1 MSTIERIFAR
11 EVLDSRGK
19 PTVEAEVHLNNG
31 VMGSAIVPSGASTG
45 TAEAC
50 ELRDGDADRYDGQGV
65 LQAVRNV
72 NEIIA
77 PQLLGKSPEE
87 QEQLDNLMCDLDGS
101 PNKAKLGANGILA
114 VSLAIAQATAAHR
127 QVPLYSYLS
136 SLLKASLDNVKPVT
150 PAIERYGLESDSLR
164 NWIDAVRPVMPDD
177 HQPKMPLPM
186 TNMISGGKHAGGNL
200 DFQDILIQPHG
211 APDYR
216 TGVEWIVRVYRRLG
230 ELLNKSGYE
239 GYLVGD
245 EGGYGPRLPG
255 NREAVEFVVR
265 AVEAAKLQP
274 GEQINIAIDV
284 ASTHFFRDGFYHLA
298 AEKGRKLSSS
308 EMIDRLEQWV
318 KDFPIASIE
327 DGLAEEDWSGW
338 QELTARLGKRVHLV
352 GDDLF
357 ATNCERIEKG
367 ITSKAG
373 NAVLIKMNQIGT
385 LSETLAAVDLA
396 KRAGFATIVSARSG
410 ESEDTFMSD
419 LAVAVAAD
427 RIKIGSIAR
436 SERLAKYN
444 RLLRIEEQL
453 TKSRDS

>member
-1 MSTIERIFAR
+1 MTTIQRVFAR

-19 PTVEAEVHLNNG
+19 PTVEAEVHLADG
-31 VMGSAIVPSGASTG
+31 VIGSAIVPSGASTG

-50 ELRDGDADRYDGQGV
+50 ELRDGDPNRYDGQGV

-77 PQLLGKSPEE
+77 PRLQGCGIELQDLCDQLLCELDETPQKS
-87 QEQLDNLMCDLDGS
+87 
-101 PNKAKLGANGILA
+101 KLGANAILS
-114 VSLAIAQATAAHR
+114 VSLAYANAAAR
-127 QVPLYSYLS
+127 FRGVPLYRYL
-136 SLLKASLDNVKPVT
+136 NEYYQCNFTV
-150 PAIERYGLESDSLR
+150 
-164 NWIDAVRPVMPDD
+164 
-177 HQPKMPLPM
+177 QPPSPSRANPRMPLPM

-200 DFQDILIQPHG
+200 DFQDILIQPNG
-211 APDYR
+211 APDYH
-216 TGVEWIVRVYRRLG
+216 TGLEWTVRIYRRLG
-230 ELLNKSGYE
+230 KLLNDAGYE

-265 AVEAAKLQP
+265 AIEAAKLQP
-274 GEQINIAIDV
+274 GGQVTIAIDV
-284 ASTHFFRDGFYHLA
+284 AATHFFRDGSYHLA
-298 AEKGRKLSSS
+298 TEKGRKLSSS
-308 EMIDRLEQWV
+308 EMVDRLEQWV
-318 KDFPIASIE
+318 NDFPITSIE

-338 QELTARLGKRVHLV
+338 QELTARLGSRCHIV

-385 LSETLAAVDLA
+385 LSETLAAVGLA
-396 KRAGFATIVSARSG
+396 KHHGFATIVSARSG

-453 TKSRDS
+453 TK

>member
-1 MSTIERIFAR
+1 MSWFQRQPDLTIQRIFAR

-19 PTVEAEVHLNNG
+19 PTVEAEVHLPNC

-45 TAEAC
+45 TAEAH
-50 ELRDGDADRYDGQGV
+50 ELRDGDVNRYDGHGV

-77 PQLLGKSPEE
+77 PAIQGMSADDQTQIDGKIFT
-87 QEQLDNLMCDLDGS
+87 LDESENL
-101 PNKAKLGANGILA
+101 AVVGANAVLA
-114 VSLAIAQATAAHR
+114 VSMATAVAAAQAK
-127 QVPLYSYLS
+127 QVPLYQHLHSTFCKIRDLQRACQYL
-136 SLLKASLDNVKPVT
+136 DPV
-150 PAIERYGLESDSLR
+150 A
-164 NWIDAVRPVMPDD
+164 AVEPR
-177 HQPKMPLPM
+177 MPLPM

-200 DFQDILIQPHG
+200 DFQDILIQPNG

-216 TGVEWIVRVYRRLG
+216 TGLEWTVRIYRRLG
-230 ELLNKSGYE
+230 ELLNKAGYE

-265 AVEAAKLQP
+265 AIEAAKLQP
-274 GEQINIAIDV
+274 GEQVTIAIDV
-284 ASTHFFRDGFYHLA
+284 AATHFYRDGFYHLA

-308 EMIDRLEQWV
+308 ELIDRLEHWV
-318 KDFPIASIE
+318 NDFPITSIE

-338 QELTARLGKRVHLV
+338 AELTQRLGQRVHLV

-357 ATNCERIEKG
+357 ATNVNRIHRGHELQ
-367 ITSKAG
+367 AG
-373 NAVLIKMNQIGT
+373 NAVLIKMNQIGSLLKT
-385 LSETLAAVDLA
+385 MLAVSYA
-396 KRAGFATIVSARSG
+396 RNIGFATIVSARSG

-453 TKSRDS
+453 KK

>member
-1 MSTIERIFAR
+1 MSVIERVFAR

-19 PTVEAEVHLNNG
+19 PTVEAEVHLAG
-31 VMGSAIVPSGASTG
+31 GIVGSAIVPSGASTG
-45 TAEAC
+45 AAEAC
-50 ELRDGDADRYDGQGV
+50 ELRDGDPSRYDGQGV
-65 LQAVRNV
+65 LQAVRNI

-77 PQLLGKSPEE
+77 PRLARCTVEFQSACDGLLCH
-87 QEQLDNLMCDLDGS
+87 LDDT
-101 PNKAKLGANGILA
+101 PNKSKLGANAILA
-114 VSLAIAQATAAHR
+114 VSLANADAAAR
-127 QVPLYSYLS
+127 SQGVPLYRYLNE
-136 SLLKASLDNVKPVT
+136 LYDREFANRLGQRRA
-150 PAIERYGLESDSLR
+150 ERLNPRL
-164 NWIDAVRPVMPDD
+164 
-177 HQPKMPLPM
+177 PLPM

-200 DFQDILIQPHG
+200 DFQDILIQPTG

-216 TGVEWIVRVYRRLG
+216 TGLEWIVRIYRRLG
-230 ELLNKSGYE
+230 ELLNKAGYE

-265 AVEAAKLQP
+265 AIEAGNLLP
-274 GEQINIAIDV
+274 GEQVTIAIDV
-284 ASTHFFRDGFYHLA
+284 ASTHFYRDGSYHLA
-298 AEKGRKLSSS
+298 AEQGRKLSSS

-318 KDFPIASIE
+318 NDFPIASIE
-327 DGLAEEDWSGW
+327 DGLAEEDWTGW
-338 QELTARLGKRVHLV
+338 QELTARLGERVHLV

-357 ATNCERIEKG
+357 ATNQERISKG
-367 ITSKAG
+367 IDQRAG

-385 LSETLAAVDLA
+385 LSETLGAVLTA
-396 KRAGFATIVSARSG
+396 RQAGFATIVSARSG
-410 ESEDTFMSD
+410 ETEDTFMSD

-453 TKSRDS
+453 KS

>member
-1 MSTIERIFAR
+1 MSWFQRQPDLSIKRIFAR

-19 PTVEAEVHLNNG
+19 PTVEAEVHLGDG
-31 VMGSAIVPSGASTG
+31 VIGSAIVPSGASTG
-45 TAEAC
+45 SAEAC
-50 ELRDGDADRYDGQGV
+50 ELRDRDPDRYDGRGV
-65 LQAVRNV
+65 LTAVRNI
-72 NEIIA
+72 NEKIS
-77 PQLLGKSPEE
+77 PLLQGMIGLTVDQ
-87 QEQLDNLMCDLDGS
+87 QELLDGLLMNEDGTENLS
-101 PNKAKLGANGILA
+101 NLGANAVLA
-114 VSLAIAQATAAHR
+114 VSMAAAQAAAAAKK
-127 QVPLYSYLS
+127 VPLYQHLNDCYS
-136 SLLKASLDNVKPVT
+136 
-150 PAIERYGLESDSLR
+150 AIHGKVRAGA
-164 NWIDAVRPVMPDD
+164 AVQSR
-177 HQPKMPLPM
+177 MPLPM

-200 DFQDILIQPHG
+200 DFQDILIQPNG

-216 TGVEWIVRVYRRLG
+216 TGLEWIVRIYRRLG
-230 ELLNKSGYE
+230 EILTKAGYE

-265 AVEAAKLQP
+265 AIEAAKLQP
-274 GEQINIAIDV
+274 GEQVTIAIDV
-284 ASTHFFRDGFYHLA
+284 AATHFYRDGFYHLA
-298 AEKGRKLSSS
+298 AEKGRQLSSS
-308 EMIDRLEQWV
+308 EMVDRLEQWV
-318 KDFPIASIE
+318 NDFPITSIE

-338 QELTARLGKRVHLV
+338 TELTERIGHRVHIV

-357 ATNCERIEKG
+357 ATNSERISKG
-367 ITSKAG
+367 CQAKAG

-385 LSETLAAVDLA
+385 LFKTFLAICMA
-396 KRAGFATIVSARSG
+396 KKLGFATIVSARSG

-453 TKSRDS
+453 